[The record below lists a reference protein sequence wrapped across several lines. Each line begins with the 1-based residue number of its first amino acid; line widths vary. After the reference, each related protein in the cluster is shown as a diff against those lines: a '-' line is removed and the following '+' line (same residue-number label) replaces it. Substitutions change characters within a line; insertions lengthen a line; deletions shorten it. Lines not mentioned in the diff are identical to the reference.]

1 MEAAFAALKIFLY
14 GKKTKNEEKKNVFV
28 KTISFQNNLSGLI
41 QSHLSHHIE
50 LIKLNRFKFRSQT
63 RF

>member
-28 KTISFQNNLSGLI
+28 KNNQLPKQLKWLI
-41 QSHLSHHIE
+41 TKPLKSSHRADK
-50 LIKLNRFKFRSQT
+50 IK
-63 RF
+63 